1 MGPCTIGGWSLR
13 GLENLLKSYSKCV
26 PNEYDVLESYMSP
39 DFSMG
44 LVQNIRF
51 LLFFYFNLIFWA
63 VPHTGIVG
71 S

>member
-1 MGPCTIGGWSLR
+1 MR
-13 GLENLLKSYSKCV
+13 GLEHLLKSYSKCV

-51 LLFFYFNLIFWA
+51 LLFFILI
-63 VPHTGIVG
+63 
-71 S
+71 